1 MTAPEN
7 AAVARLEV
15 QVSHLI
21 AARAEDKAERR
32 AMAEKLDKIEAKLD
46 EGAGGLRV
54 LRWFGF
60 GSLASVLA
68 VGAIVYGWFNR
79 Q

>member
-15 QVSHLI
+15 QVMHLL
-21 AARAEDKAERR
+21 AAREEEKSERR
-32 AMAEKLDKIEAKLD
+32 AMAAKLDAIEKKLD
-46 EGAGGLRV
+46 EGAGGVKV

-60 GSLASVLA
+60 GSLASLMA
-68 VGAIVYGWFNR
+68 LGAYVNGWFK
-79 Q
+79 